1 MNDRTH
7 NNIPINYQTNFIEKI
22 GGKKLL
28 RNTLLVQRM
37 QALQS
42 GIA

>member
-7 NNIPINYQTNFIEKI
+7 NNIPINYQTNFIEEI
-22 GGKKLL
+22 GKKLL
-28 RNTLLVQRM
+28 RNTLLIQRM